1 MTDQQLVKG
10 WLASSPGA
18 FEAASVQG
26 CFLAAH
32 KSSDLPIQINL
43 FRGELE
49 ALGLS
54 IRCIRSGN
62 TDRPAVYRLILNLP
76 EVGP

>member
-1 MTDQQLVKG
+1 MTDHQLVRQ

-32 KSSDLPIQINL
+32 EASGIPIQVCS

-54 IRCIRSGN
+54 IRCLRSGS
-62 TDRPAVYRLILNLP
+62 TDRPAAYCLSLP